1 MQEGILL
8 IDKPSG
14 FTSFDVIA
22 VLRGMTHIK
31 RIGHSGTLD
40 PMATGVLPCL
50 FGSATRLC
58 DKMPVNTKVYEAT
71 ILWGEKTDTGDVTG
85 KVLES
90 DGIVP
95 TDLEIQKALPKFI
108 GTVSQIPPM
117 YSAIKVNG
125 RPLYSL
131 AHQGKEIERKPRLVD
146 IYDIKKENDVF
157 TVSCSTGTYIRTL
170 FEDIAKELNTFAC
183 LKSLRRISANGFD
196 ISECISWEEAQTLA
210 KENKLTEKIIPSETA
225 FRTLPIMQ
233 VSAWHARMLKN
244 GVQLKKDKFPK
255 ETTGSFRIYS
265 EKEFLGIAVF
275 KENAEQIFFR
285 NF

>member
-50 FGSATRLC
+50 FGTASRLC

-71 ILWGEKTDTGDVTG
+71 VLWGTKTDTEDITG

-90 DGIVP
+90 NGTVP
-95 TDLEIQKALPKFI
+95 TDTEIEKVLPKFI

-125 RPLYSL
+125 KPLYTL
-131 AHQGKEIERKPRLVD
+131 AHQGKEIERKPRLVE
-146 IYDIKKENDVF
+146 IFDIKKEDDKF
-157 TVSCSTGTYIRTL
+157 IVSCSTGTYIRTL
-170 FEDIAKELNTFAC
+170 FSDIAKELNTVAC

-196 ISECISWEEAQTLA
+196 ISECISWQEAQALA
-210 KENKLTEKIIPSETA
+210 KENKLTDKILPSETA
-225 FRTLPIMQ
+225 FKTLPIMQ
-233 VSAWHARMLKN
+233 VSPWHAKMLRN

-255 ETTGSFRIYS
+255 NTIGSFRMYY
-265 EKEFLGIAVF
+265 EKEFLGVAVF